1 MANEQHHPDGWL
13 QDGSLLY
20 RLTDDAHP
28 VNRDEINVAMADGS
42 RSVESC
48 TRRAGELLDCIRAG
62 QAALF
67 AAADASE
74 LPKVPDSVLCY
85 VHAYGDSRAD
95 DDGRSGLRIGELILA
110 LRRWAKSIAAP
121 TIQAAPAAVA
131 VPSEWPTNAMIEA
144 GRKAA
149 ESHGPLLGNGQSLWH
164 IFRDMLAAAPQPPVA
179 AQEPI
184 EVHEPKCPALIGDA
198 CTCDRHGPAA
208 DKAWARFCAKI
219 GDGPNAPYP
228 GMISAFERYYAQ
240 SFTDKDWR
248 REASVWAAAWKQAM
262 LAAAPTTQPA
272 PVAHG
277 DALDEVRRAV
287 AAIAVVGHV
296 DGHAVVR
303 RLSVLDM
310 LDRRIAAR
318 AQAKEGRDM
327 AITKQQRAALREKF
341 DGRCAYCGHPL
352 GEKWHAD
359 GGSA

>member
-1 MANEQHHPDGWL
+1 MASEQHHPDGWL

-42 RSVESC
+42 RSAEARA
-48 TRRAGELLDCIRAG
+48 RRAGELLDSIRAG

-67 AAADASE
+67 AAADTSE

-121 TIQAAPAAVA
+121 TTQAARLAYAEMPDERAAFEALARTEWRWPDDFFWRHSQTHEYTREPAMSAWIA
-131 VPSEWPTNAMIEA
+131 WQ
-144 GRKAA
+144 AA
-149 ESHGPLLGNGQSLWH
+149 LRASHGQ
-164 IFRDMLAAAPQPPVA
+164 
-179 AQEPI
+179 
-184 EVHEPKCPALIGDA
+184 
-198 CTCDRHGPAA
+198 
-208 DKAWARFCAKI
+208 
-219 GDGPNAPYP
+219 
-228 GMISAFERYYAQ
+228 
-240 SFTDKDWR
+240 
-248 REASVWAAAWKQAM
+248 
-262 LAAAPTTQPA
+262 A

-318 AQAKEGRDM
+318 AQAKEGG
-327 AITKQQRAALREKF
+327 A
-341 DGRCAYCGHPL
+341 
-352 GEKWHAD
+352 
-359 GGSA
+359 